1 MKQWVKTKKNEIIKG
16 KNNILD
22 KIIDKSKS
30 FEQQRKSLKK
40 LENLKGFWPYDDFGD
55 KELKFKYSKIEI
67 ADMSNEIHKNLFK
80 QIFAHTLETLANK
93 LINTTSKKENQ
104 IIVKNINENKEKFY
118 EMNHFYDWVIQT
130 NSQRID
136 LIDAIKFILDFNEE
150 LSYIWFETVK
160 FKNEQVILIG
170 KNSQKLLIILCN

>member
-104 IIVKNINENKEKFY
+104 IILRNINENKKKLY
-118 EMNHFYDWVIQT
+118 EMDPFYNFVIQPRDWCI
-130 NSQRID
+130 N
-136 LIDAIKFILDFNEE
+136 LIDAIRL
-150 LSYIWFETVK
+150 
-160 FKNEQVILIG
+160 
-170 KNSQKLLIILCN
+170 

>member
-1 MKQWVKTKKNEIIKG
+1 MMKQWVKTKKNEIIKG

-104 IIVKNINENKEKFY
+104 IIVKNIDKNKDKVYEEDDFFKFT
-118 EMNHFYDWVIQT
+118 IQP
-130 NSQRID
+130 NSLNVD
-136 LIDAIKFILDFNEE
+136 LTGAVDLILDFNET
-150 LSYIWFETVK
+150 I
-160 FKNEQVILIG
+160 
-170 KNSQKLLIILCN
+170 